1 MRTILRLGGLFAL
14 FLTVLFFAQPAS
26 AQSTGWRHAQGG
38 TITKNYF
45 LYATLDENQQGNAP
59 AHVYRCNRS
68 GDSISGCKLI
78 VNKSMGH
85 ANVLEHHW
93 GSNYFWVVDNS
104 GSWCFDLNGNS
115 ATNSKC
121 GAKPP
126 NKYPP
131 SNGLTSQGRAIY
143 GDYFLKAYG
152 NTKNAKSRIAIMQK
166 TNGNW
171 KVIKNLDFST
181 KVYSE
186 EIEDVA
192 IDGDTGEVY
201 YTMSGCFSES
211 CWYNYDQEVRL
222 YKYPG
227 YKLPTA
233 DKNSASSNK
242 GNTNNGSNTNDG
254 NGNNNNRSNNS
265 SGKDTGS
272 NKNEDEGRV
281 KVEPEKKDRCATI
294 LAFWCADAE
303 SDGENTIIKI
313 ISFVI
318 SMMTIGIVI
327 FATIGIIICGYL
339 IMTARDNAEQI
350 SKAKKRILEIVIGLI
365 LWALLTF
372 VIALLLPRTEHVD
385 NALNGRATTR
395 QVDEMV

>member
-1 MRTILRLGGLFAL
+1 MKTSPRIGGLFAL
-14 FLTVLFFAQPAS
+14 FLMTFLFAQPVS

-38 TITKNYF
+38 TITKSYF
-45 LYATLDENQQGNAP
+45 LYATLDENEQGNAP

-68 GDSISGCKLI
+68 GTSISGCKLI

-115 ATNSKC
+115 AANSKC
-121 GAKPP
+121 GEKPP

-143 GDYFLKAYG
+143 GDYYLKAYG

-166 TNGNW
+166 VNGSW
-171 KVIKNLDFST
+171 KVIKNLDFSN
-181 KVYSE
+181 KVYNE

-192 IDGDTGEVY
+192 VDGSTGEVY

-233 DKNSASSNK
+233 DNNSVSKNKSGNNGNNSN
-242 GNTNNGSNTNDG
+242 NNSNNGSN
-254 NGNNNNRSNNS
+254 NS
-265 SGKDTGS
+265 KKDGS
-272 NKNEDEGRV
+272 NSNSENSDEGKV
-281 KVEPEKKDRCATI
+281 KIDPEHEGQCATI
-294 LAFWCADAE
+294 LSFWCDDAK

-313 ISFVI
+313 ISFAV

-327 FATIGIIICGYL
+327 LATIGLIWCGYL
-339 IMTARDNAEQI
+339 IMTARDNSEQI
-350 SKAKKRILEIVIGLI
+350 AKAKKRIIEIVIGII
-365 LWALLTF
+365 LWALITL
-372 VIALLLPRTEHVD
+372 VIALLLPKTTHVD
-385 NALNGRATTR
+385 EALNGDVSSM
-395 QVDEMV
+395 QSDKEV